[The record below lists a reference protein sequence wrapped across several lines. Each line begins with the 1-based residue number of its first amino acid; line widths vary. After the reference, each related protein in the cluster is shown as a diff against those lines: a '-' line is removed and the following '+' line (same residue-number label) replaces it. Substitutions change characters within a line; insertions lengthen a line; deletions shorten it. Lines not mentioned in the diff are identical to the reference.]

1 MRSILFVA
9 VYVLVIAG
17 ISVDLVRH
25 IVERKCANPQVILS
39 HQPCSPVLGASC
51 WDVVFSITED
61 GRLIE
66 YGLSGTLNR
75 GSLGDAHYVR
85 MLKIN
90 GFDVYHTMSNGV
102 SEKPYLAP
110 GWTVAKINNCIIE
123 VLEMAGSPNTSPS
136 SFTKYACQEEI
147 SK

>member
-1 MRSILFVA
+1 
-9 VYVLVIAG
+9 
-17 ISVDLVRH
+17 
-25 IVERKCANPQVILS
+25 
-39 HQPCSPVLGASC
+39 
-51 WDVVFSITED
+51 
-61 GRLIE
+61 
-66 YGLSGTLNR
+66 
-75 GSLGDAHYVR
+75 